1 MYNLRRCSRGFLAG
15 LALVTVQGCSE
26 PEETNGVSLQTAPA
40 ELRPMRI
47 TAEAD
52 GQLEPVLRVEV
63 KSKASGEIL
72 ELFVD
77 SGDEVEPGSL
87 LARIDP
93 RDVEN
98 AWKQALADL
107 AVAVER
113 EKIAEAQLLRN
124 RRLLEEEVI
133 TTQEFESRELEYANA
148 QAALV
153 RAETNRDLARLRLA
167 DVTIK
172 APMAGT
178 ILEKLVEYG
187 QVIQSATQNV
197 SGGTTLFIMA
207 NLDDMRVRT
216 LVDET
221 DVGKLTAGLPATV
234 SVEAFPDRTFRGHIE
249 KIEPQAIAQ
258 QNVTMFPVI
267 VLLDNRAGLLKP
279 GMNAEVEV
287 LVDERA
293 ETIAVPNNAI
303 VQPQEMAAAAEVLG
317 LEAESLSFDYRSY
330 GPLMAQAATRF
341 AELGSAGASA
351 PGTMDGGFRG
361 GRGGAWA
368 GAMGEGMPRE
378 SASGGESGSGGEAG
392 AAAGAQAAGAN
403 GQLTVAQVREMVQ
416 SGEITQDSARALWTS
431 MRSQR
436 SGRGRPAAGR
446 AEQSAEE
453 ADGSAEQS
461 TEATDGGA
469 EQPAEAGGGNGPASG
484 EGRQGPRIGG
494 QRGGGPGG
502 GAGGFGGGRF
512 RGGMMAA
519 MGGSTGDPA
528 YRPAVVF
535 VVDEA
540 GDIEPRAVVIGLSD
554 WDYVEILAG
563 LEAGEE
569 LALIGAAQLQARQQ
583 ERLERMRQRMR
594 PF

>member
-1 MYNLRRCSRGFLAG
+1 MRYLKRRAAFGGAAPGAARTLASAALAG
-15 LALVTVQGCSE
+15 ALGCSE
-26 PEETNGVSLQTAPA
+26 PEETSGVSVQTAPA
-40 ELRPMRI
+40 ELRGMRI

-52 GQLEPVLRVEV
+52 GQMEPVLKVEV

-77 SGDEVEPGSL
+77 SGDEVEPGTL
-87 LARIDP
+87 LATVDP

-107 AVAVER
+107 AVAEER
-113 EKIAEAQLLRN
+113 EKIAEAQLDRN
-124 RRLLEEEVI
+124 RRLLAEEVI
-133 TTQEFESRELEYANA
+133 TTQEFESRRLEYANA

-153 RAETNRDLARLRLA
+153 RAKTNRDLARLRLA

-197 SGGTTLFIMA
+197 SGGTTLFVMA

-221 DVGKLTAGLPATV
+221 DVGKLAAGLPATV

-249 KIEPQAIAQ
+249 KIEPQAIVQ

-293 ETIAVPNNAI
+293 ETVAVPNNAI

-317 LEAESLSFDYRSY
+317 LDSESVAFDYQAY
-330 GPLMAQAATRF
+330 GPLMARAAARF
-341 AELGSAGASA
+341 QELGSAGAPA
-351 PGTMDGGFRG
+351 PGTAGGGRRGWGGGAPAGAGG
-361 GRGGAWA
+361 GRGVD
-368 GAMGEGMPRE
+368 
-378 SASGGESGSGGEAG
+378 S
-392 AAAGAQAAGAN
+392 AAAGGGTSDSQPEGAPGAESAEAN
-403 GQLTVAQVREMVQ
+403 GRPTIAELREMLQ
-416 SGEITQDSARALWTS
+416 SGEIAEDSARALMS
-431 MRSQR
+431 AM
-436 SGRGRPAAGR
+436 RGRWGGR
-446 AEQSAEE
+446 RGPDGPEQP
-453 ADGSAEQS
+453 ADGA
-461 TEATDGGA
+461 DGDA
-469 EQPAEAGGGNGPASG
+469 EQPGAGVGDRPASG
-484 EGRQGPRIGG
+484 QGRQGRGMDGVRGG
-494 QRGGGPGG
+494 GRGAGGPGG
-502 GAGGFGGGRF
+502 GGFRA
-512 RGGMMAA
+512 MMAA

-540 GDIEPRAVVIGLSD
+540 GNIEPRAVVIGLSD

-583 ERLERMRQRMR
+583 ERLERIRQRMR